1 MKLFGKD
8 RIKARL
14 DDMAA
19 KQRLPHAILLHGP
32 KGAGKKT
39 LARYLAQLFMCSDRA
54 CGECTACRLIEA
66 DEHPDVVFVKRSRD
80 GKYSMDGLRAVIAD
94 SVIMP
99 NKGGLKIY
107 VFEDCDDMLV
117 QQQNALLKLIEEPA
131 AYLRFIFT
139 CENENALLETILSRV
154 MEFEVQMPSA
164 EECAQCLIESDC
176 DREKAAELAQMFS
189 GNIGKCRAVLDG
201 GEETALISTAKK
213 AADAVARMDKL
224 SFAAALTEQSGRSEY
239 SETLGYL
246 TEILRDALSIRCGGE
261 AFSCG
266 KDEAK
271 RIAAAFS
278 EEFILSM
285 LDAVFE
291 VSANAKYNLNL
302 ALTTSYLTSRLY

>member
-8 RIKARL
+8 RIKTRL

-19 KQRLPHAILLHGP
+19 KQRLPHAILLHGQ

-39 LARYLAQLFMCSDRA
+39 LARYLAQLYLCSDKA
-54 CGECTACRLIEA
+54 CGSCTVCRLIET
-66 DEHPDVVFVKRSRD
+66 DEHPDVVFVKRSHD
-80 GKYSMDGLRAVIAD
+80 KKYSMDGLRAVIAD
-94 SVIMP
+94 SVIKP
-99 NKGGLKIY
+99 NNGGLKVYI
-107 VFEDCDDMLV
+107 FEDCDDMLV

-154 MEFEVQMPSA
+154 MEFEVQMPSV
-164 EECAQCLIESDC
+164 EECAQCLIEGEC
-176 DREKAAELAQMFS
+176 DKERAVELSEMFS
-189 GNIGKCRAVLDG
+189 GNVGKCRAVLDG

-224 SFAAALTEQSGRSEY
+224 SFASALTEQSGRSEY
-239 SETLGYL
+239 AETLNYL

-261 AFSCG
+261 GFSFG

-271 RIAAAFS
+271 RIAAVFS
-278 EEFILSM
+278 EDFILAM

-291 VSANAKYNLNL
+291 VNGNSRYNLNL
-302 ALTTSYLTSRLY
+302 ALTTSYLTSKLF